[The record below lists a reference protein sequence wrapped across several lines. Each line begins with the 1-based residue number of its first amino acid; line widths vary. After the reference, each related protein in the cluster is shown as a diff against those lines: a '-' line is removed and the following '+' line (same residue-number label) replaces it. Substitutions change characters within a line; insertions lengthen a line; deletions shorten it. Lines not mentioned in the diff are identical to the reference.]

1 MFNKFFCTIIILSLF
16 FTGCGF
22 SPLSPRSN
30 NKINNN
36 GTIEDIKNNQNGLML
51 DLANIRQRLEVMAR
65 DVENLQQGI
74 LNSNNKNFG
83 VQIFQGEGGIIAG
96 LGLFAILGILTLNYR
111 SKAQKYKK
119 TAEVIA
125 EEVKSLKNKNLED
138 NIYIKAL
145 KNNVEENVYKMLKS

>member
-1 MFNKFFCTIIILSLF
+1 MFKFINIIFVILVF
-16 FTGCGF
+16 VGGCNF
-22 SPLSPRSN
+22 SPLSPRAN

-74 LNSNNKNFG
+74 LNSNNKNYG

-96 LGLFAILGILTLNYR
+96 FGLFAILGLLTINYR

-119 TAEVIA
+119 TAEVFA
-125 EEVKSLKNKNLED
+125 EEVKSLKNLDLE
-138 NIYIKAL
+138 NKIFEKAL
-145 KNNVEENVYKMLKS
+145 KNNIEENVYKMLKS

>member
-1 MFNKFFCTIIILSLF
+1 MFKFINIIFIILVF
-16 FTGCGF
+16 VGGCNF
-22 SPLSPRSN
+22 SPLSPRAN

-74 LNSNNKNFG
+74 LNSNNKNYG

-96 LGLFAILGILTLNYR
+96 FGLFAILGLLTINYK

-119 TAEVIA
+119 TAEVFA
-125 EEVKSLKNKNLED
+125 EEVKSLKNLDLE
-138 NIYIKAL
+138 NKIFEKAL
-145 KNNVEENVYKMLKS
+145 KNNIEKNVYKMLKS